1 MNEAQT
7 GASSALF
14 GSRRHTRV
22 SRGLGEFH
30 GRRPVL
36 FTATGEA
43 VLALPV
49 EGLDRQ
55 RLFEFMA
62 LCAPVMPQLI
72 ITERRALAKAARAGP
87 RFDDL
92 TASLADQP

>member
-1 MNEAQT
+1 MSEVQT

-14 GSRRHTRV
+14 GSWGHTSV

-49 EGLDRQ
+49 EGLDGQ
-55 RLFEFMA
+55 RLA
-62 LCAPVMPQLI
+62 QRQDHNQDCS
-72 ITERRALAKAARAGP
+72 RAQK
-87 RFDDL
+87 
-92 TASLADQP
+92 